1 MEAFSQ
7 LKTYISSHRQ
17 HVSEVKDEKK
27 QLHEVVAERSLTGET
42 GEQPEASVEEAQAE
56 EQVEKALAL
65 VGQLEQQTQHTEEEN
80 QHLRSDNERL
90 QTELEKQGTYVA
102 MLETENFDLSE
113 LISEYQASNELILEQ
128 LRLID
133 ETHDNALD
141 KCEDLERQNYTL
153 RSDVERFQSLYQE
166 QQAENVRLSELLS
179 ENKPS
184 QEENTDEQLKLLAE
198 TQDKCDKWKDLE
210 KANISLRSNVEI
222 LQSLCKKQV
231 AENVWLAEARDKACG
246 ECKAF
251 ERENVSLRSDV
262 ERVESLCKKQQ
273 AKNARLTT
281 LLSENNQLTEELD
294 EVTSALSLDAERLEL
309 LIKEHQTQN
318 AHSPSAVAKSDMR
331 QLENKLDEKSLQL
344 LEKDE
349 LIGKQNHQ
357 ILSSETSAD
366 ELNSIVDVQKQQIHK
381 IREQLELTAEEQAGL
396 SLEQELSSAL
406 EKETALDEKTKPAKS
421 ERTFWSTAA
430 KVACLGVVGVSAFAM
445 GFGLAAQTLTRA
457 GESVCGYFSDHFQPT
472 TNFFPF

>member
-65 VGQLEQQTQHTEEEN
+65 VGQLEQQTQHTEEETSTSALTTKDFRLN
-80 QHLRSDNERL
+80 LRNKDIRGN
-90 QTELEKQGTYVA
+90 
-102 MLETENFDLSE
+102 
-113 LISEYQASNELILEQ
+113 

-198 TQDKCDKWKDLE
+198 DKCDKWKDLE
-210 KANISLRSNVEI
+210 KANISLRSNVEK
-222 LQSLCKKQV
+222 LQSLCKNK
-231 AENVWLAEARDKACG
+231 WLKTC
-246 ECKAF
+246 
-251 ERENVSLRSDV
+251 DV

-457 GESVCGYFSDHFQPT
+457 GSAQPPCGGNSFGLLVSTILSFRSLPKAHDIVWYSNRITADAAPIRLSLVARTFHPPVGGKAPFSG
-472 TNFFPF
+472 